1 MEEKWHQCSFYS
13 YRILTWPLGNN
24 RILRQESDTD
34 WYMLISNKTTIYF
47 NNGVLLDQELPPWGT
62 KKFINLYWSSSALNY
77 ELQYNEKSIEI
88 IKKNTFYTVECSPS
102 GRTSEYPP
110 CRVYEQSEYRY
121 FSNFNKISISNREG
135 KLVILPLLNE
145 KLDRISCLVKELKF
159 HAWLKVIRKFVA
171 RYRAKRREIILNYLP
186 IDLCKIVEKYAS
198 PFNKNAVV

>member
-1 MEEKWHQCSFYS
+1 MEEKWYQCGFYS

-47 NNGVLLDQELPPWGT
+47 NNGVLLDQELPPCT
-62 KKFINLYWSSSALNY
+62 MKFINLYWSSNTLDY
-77 ELQYNEKSIEI
+77 ELRYHEKSIEI
-88 IKKNTFYTVECSPS
+88 IKKNTFYTVTTFDIDCSPS
-102 GRTSEYPP
+102 KRI
-110 CRVYEQSEYRY
+110 REYRY
-121 FSNFNKISISNREG
+121 SSDFNRISIFNREG
-135 KLVILPLLNE
+135 KLVILPPLNE

-159 HAWLKVIRKFVA
+159 HAWLKAIRKFVA

-198 PFNKNAVV
+198 PFNKNAVI